1 MNPTLAINFWGA
13 ARTVTGSRH
22 LIEIGG
28 RRLLLDCGLFQGR
41 RAESEQ
47 LNRELPFKAKKL
59 DAVVLSHAHIDHSGN
74 LPTLVRHG
82 FRGRVHC
89 TPATADLLG
98 IMLPDSAH
106 IQEQDAKYLNKRLKH
121 GEKAVEPLY
130 GLKDVERLL
139 ELVTPQRYR
148 KDFEPLPGVRCR
160 FLDAGHILGSAIV
173 CLTIDRDGAAPFRLV
188 FSGDLGREDLP
199 ILRDPETVAGADALI
214 IESTYGER
222 YHADIRKAE
231 ERLGA
236 VVKRT
241 IERGGKV
248 IIPAFSVGRSQE
260 IVYELNELMTA
271 GAIPAIPIYI
281 DSPLTVKASQLFA
294 KHREC
299 FDEETWEII
308 ARGDDPFGFG
318 RMTYIKNVEGS
329 KALNRLAEPCVI
341 ISASGMAEAGRI
353 LHHLKNSVE
362 DPRNTILIV
371 GFMAEHTL
379 GRRLEEG
386 AREVRILGG
395 TYPVR
400 AEVRAL
406 HAYSAHAD
414 RDDLLSFVA
423 GMDAPP
429 RRVFVVH
436 GEERQALSLAAALRE
451 KGLPQVEVPAFG
463 DRFPLD

>member
-1 MNPTLAINFWGA
+1 MDPDLAISFWGA

-22 LIEIGG
+22 LVEVGD

-41 RAESEQ
+41 RAESER
-47 LNRELPFKAKKL
+47 LNRELPFDARTL

-106 IQEQDAKYLNKRLKH
+106 IQEQDAQYLNKRRKR
-121 GEKAVEPLY
+121 GEAQVEPLY
-130 GLKDVERLL
+130 GHKEVERLL
-139 ELVTPQRYR
+139 ELVKPRRYR
-148 KDFEPLPGVRCR
+148 EDFEPLPGVRCR

-173 CLTIDRDGAAPFRLV
+173 CLEIDRDGAAPYRLV
-188 FSGDLGREDLP
+188 FSGDLGRKDLP
-199 ILRDPETVAGADALI
+199 ILRDPEAVAGADALI

-222 YHADIRKAE
+222 HHADIRKAE

-241 IERGGKV
+241 VERGGKV
-248 IIPAFSVGRSQE
+248 VIPAFSVGRSQE

-271 GAIPAIPIYI
+271 GDIPEIPIYI

-299 FDEETWEII
+299 FDAETWEII
-308 ARGDDPFGFG
+308 ERGDDPFGFG

-329 KALNRLAEPCVI
+329 KALNRVEEPCVI
-341 ISASGMAEAGRI
+341 ISASGMAEAGRV
-353 LHHLKNSVE
+353 LHHLKNSIE
-362 DPRNTILIV
+362 DPRNTVLIV

-379 GRRLEEG
+379 GRRLENG

-395 TYPVR
+395 TYRVR

-414 RDDLLSFVA
+414 RDDLLDFVA
-423 GMDAPP
+423 GMERPP
-429 RRVFVVH
+429 RRIFVVH
-436 GEERQALSLAAALRE
+436 GEERQSLSLAAALRE
-451 KGLPQVEVPAFG
+451 RGAERVEVPAFG